1 MKVICYNNKT
11 TGGKILDSLTL
22 GKIYD
27 SIQDLPYE
35 EDNLSQTSPNWVAKI
50 LDDKGQEMW
59 YNSEMIMSIDKWRES
74 KLNRL
79 GL

>member
-1 MKVICYNNKT
+1 MKVICHNNKT

-27 SIQDLPYE
+27 VIQQYGD
-35 EDNLSQTSPNWVAKI
+35 DNWIAKI

-59 YNSEMIMSIDKWRES
+59 YNSEMIMSLDKWRQS
-74 KLNRL
+74 KLDQI

>member
-35 EDNLSQTSPNWVAKI
+35 EISKKTKIPIGTVKTQIFRAKE
-50 LDDKGQEMW
+50 LLYQMLAPTAHK
-59 YNSEMIMSIDKWRES
+59 Y
-74 KLNRL
+74 
-79 GL
+79 

>member
-11 TGGKILDSLTL
+11 TGGKILDSLTH

-27 SIQDLPYE
+27 VIQQYE
-35 EDNLSQTSPNWVAKI
+35 DDYWIAKI
-50 LDDKGQEMW
+50 LDDKGQQIW
-59 YNSEMIMSIDKWRES
+59 YSSEMIMSIDKWRES
-74 KLNRL
+74 KLNTL